1 MDLHTKGDSY
11 RYSLMLKRL
20 DLNSALI
27 QFASHSPIR
36 SHTEGWSYHTRKLAD
51 YPGAVGVFNVLHSTS
66 TCGQEETELKLPFP
80 SLRLVN
86 DPFCCCSANN
96 MSRHTYHQ
104 GYALFIFHLLNNK
117 HELLKNVYMLCSQ
130 QFYFL
135 EIFSYL
141 LFLYNFL
148 TAVVTLL
155 IYINMNF

>member
-1 MDLHTKGDSY
+1 M
-11 RYSLMLKRL
+11 
-20 DLNSALI
+20 
-27 QFASHSPIR
+27 
-36 SHTEGWSYHTRKLAD
+36 
-51 YPGAVGVFNVLHSTS
+51 FNVLHSTS

-155 IYINMNF
+155 IYINMNFKKNIY